1 MYNGGIFLIDGH
13 YNLTDFFCLPVYMI
27 VYLDGS
33 LENANV
39 KVCILSNIYLRKIH
53 YSGLAEVFLIY
64 FINIY

>member
-27 VYLDGS
+27 VYLDGT

-39 KVCILSNIYLRKIH
+39 KVCILSNIYLRNT
-53 YSGLAEVFLIY
+53 L
-64 FINIY
+64 